1 MKSDTI
7 TRLKRLE
14 DAVKRGNGVIIV
26 DRVDN
31 GYKLPDGEVVADL
44 DALRG
49 RYGVILVDDV
59 KYHLDH
65 LEEWTD
71 FERCRRPPIE
81 SAELHKQRKRK
92 RVKNYELRKI
102 LH

>member
-31 GYKLPDGEVVADL
+31 GYKLPGGEVVADL

-49 RYGVILVDDV
+49 RYGVILVDAV

-71 FERCRRPPIE
+71 FERFCAAGDRRLNPQNYTNKEKE
-81 SAELHKQRKRK
+81 SE
-92 RVKNYELRKI
+92 
-102 LH
+102 

>member
-1 MKSDTI
+1 MKNDTI

-14 DAVKRGNGVIIV
+14 DAIKQGNGVIIV

-31 GYKLPDGEVVADL
+31 GYKLPGGEVVADL

-65 LEEWTD
+65 PEEWTD
-71 FERCRRPPIE
+71 FERFCAAEDRRLNPQNYTTKEKE
-81 SAELHKQRKRK
+81 SE
-92 RVKNYELRKI
+92 
-102 LH
+102 

>member
-44 DALRG
+44 
-49 RYGVILVDDV
+49 
-59 KYHLDH
+59 
-65 LEEWTD
+65 E
-71 FERCRRPPIE
+71 
-81 SAELHKQRKRK
+81 
-92 RVKNYELRKI
+92 
-102 LH
+102 

>member
-31 GYKLPDGEVVADL
+31 GYKLPGGEVVADL

-49 RYGVILVDDV
+49 RYGVILVDDA
-59 KYHLDH
+59 
-65 LEEWTD
+65 
-71 FERCRRPPIE
+71 IS
-81 SAELHKQRKRK
+81 SA
-92 RVKNYELRKI
+92 
-102 LH
+102 

>member
-1 MKSDTI
+1 MKSDTL

-14 DAVKRGNGVIIV
+14 DAIKAGSGVLIV

-31 GYKLPDGEVVADL
+31 GYKLPDGAFIADL

-65 LEEWTD
+65 PEEWTD
-71 FERCRRPPIE
+71 FERFCAAEDRRLNPQNYTNKEKE
-81 SAELHKQRKRK
+81 SE
-92 RVKNYELRKI
+92 
-102 LH
+102 